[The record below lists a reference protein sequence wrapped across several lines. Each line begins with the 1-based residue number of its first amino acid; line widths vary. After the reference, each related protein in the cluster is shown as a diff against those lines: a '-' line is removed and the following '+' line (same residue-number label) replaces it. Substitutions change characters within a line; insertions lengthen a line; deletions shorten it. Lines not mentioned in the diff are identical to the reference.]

1 MSGSPSKPPT
11 KHKFRLN
18 RKGFLVTRHQLVGNT
33 WIQVRRSCSIGSD
46 RLVILLFALY
56 DYSLQ
61 SLQNTSNLQNQP
73 PVAVAQG
80 SPTNPPTAN
89 HSITVDAMFNSIN
102 QKYGLVSKFG
112 INRSHLYWLLRYLRS
127 RSRRVFGRSL
137 VRLQR
142 KSGVELRWPLPTF
155 LEGDIFPRVL

>member
-11 KHKFRLN
+11 KYEFTLDWR
-18 RKGFLVTRHQLVGNT
+18 GFSVTKYEFNGNT
-33 WIQVRRSCSIGSD
+33 WRQVRRTCSIGSD
-46 RLVILLFALY
+46 RLLILLFAVY

-61 SLQNTSNLQNQP
+61 NLQNTSNLQNQP
-73 PVAVAQG
+73 PAAPAQG

-89 HSITVDAMFNSIN
+89 HSTTVDAMLNSISQN
-102 QKYGLVSKFG
+102 YGLVSKFR
-112 INRSHLYWLLRYLRS
+112 INRSHLNWLLRYLRS

-155 LEGDIFPRVL
+155 FEDDIFPRVL

>member
-11 KHKFRLN
+11 KYEFTLDWR
-18 RKGFLVTRHQLVGNT
+18 GFSVTKYEFNGNT
-33 WIQVRRSCSIGSD
+33 WRQVRRTCSIGSD
-46 RLVILLFALY
+46 RLLILLFAVY

-61 SLQNTSNLQNQP
+61 NLQNTSNLQNQP
-73 PVAVAQG
+73 PAAPAQG

-155 LEGDIFPRVL
+155 FEDDIFPRVL

>member
-11 KHKFRLN
+11 EYEFTLN
-18 RKGFLVTRHQLVGNT
+18 WRGFCVTKYELVGNT
-33 WIQVRRSCSIGSD
+33 RRQVRRTCSIGSD
-46 RLVILLFALY
+46 RLLILLFAVY

-61 SLQNTSNLQNQP
+61 NLQNTSNLPNQP
-73 PVAVAQG
+73 PVAGAQG

-89 HSITVDAMFNSIN
+89 HSTTVGAMFNSIN

-112 INRSHLYWLLRYLRS
+112 INRSHLNWLLRYLRF
-127 RSRRVFGRSL
+127 RSRRVFGQSL

-155 LEGDIFPRVL
+155 FEDDIFPRVL